1 MHPLSTPDSPIE
13 IQIDFTALD
22 YTFTFNEVTG
32 NAGSGSVEMLK
43 LTTAALHEP
52 RDLGAFTGPHFG
64 MFAQT
69 INEPGV
75 GVALFDYAEHDFGE

>member
-1 MHPLSTPDSPIE
+1 MKIVFSPLS
-13 IQIDFTALD
+13 
-22 YTFTFNEVTG
+22 YTFSYTEVISPSASATG
-32 NAGSGSVEMLK
+32 GETASAGATEIEMLE

-69 INEPGV
+69 INEPGRA
-75 GVALFDYAEHDFGE
+75 VALFDYAQHDFGE

>member
-1 MHPLSTPDSPIE
+1 MKIVFTP
-13 IQIDFTALD
+13 LD
-22 YTFTFNEVTG
+22 YIFSFTEVPSPSES
-32 NAGSGSVEMLK
+32 ASASASSLKEVEMLK

-69 INEPGV
+69 INEPGRA
-75 GVALFDYAEHDFGE
+75 VALFDYAQHDFGE

>member
-1 MHPLSTPDSPIE
+1 MKIA
-13 IQIDFTALD
+13 FTALD
-22 YTFTFNEVTG
+22 YTFSFAKVSTSDVS
-32 NAGSGSVEMLK
+32 AALQWVEMLK

-69 INEPGV
+69 INEPGR
-75 GVALFDYAEHDFGE
+75 GVALFDYAQHEFGE